1 MSIIAIISDRPG
13 IEDEIRAIFVQ
24 PGPGPDVA
32 RVPLSGSKSDIGRLI
47 AALPAGGDVVVLV
60 GPGLE
65 SQRSL
70 DILKALDQ
78 ERPDIV
84 SVLAAQADP
93 TMLQRAI
100 AAGAR
105 GLLPPGSQP
114 EQVAAVLNDALD
126 VIARRRVALGGT
138 AEDPRKRVLAVVSA
152 KGGTGKTS
160 VAANL
165 AVALATA
172 APGQVALVDFDL
184 QFGDVEYALRL
195 KPELTIA
202 DLARAGDRVD
212 STSVKAF
219 LTPHPSGVFA
229 LCGPARPV
237 EAETLTGEMLGNVI
251 ELLSKDFRYIVIDTA
266 GGIDDAAL
274 VAMDHATDILLMSST
289 DIPSVRAIQKT
300 VEALTAIGLDDRQ
313 WHYVLNR
320 SDAKVGLDSEDVKQ
334 AVGLDIDLSVPDT
347 RIMTLAMNQGS
358 PVVESDPKSPAARA
372 IAGFATKFLPVPAE
386 SGRKLGRRS
395 K

>member
-1 MSIIAIISDRPG
+1 MSIIAIISDQPG
-13 IEDEIRAIFVQ
+13 IDDEIRAVFTQ
-24 PGPGPDVA
+24 PAPDVA
-32 RVPLSGSKSDIGRLI
+32 RVPMSGAKGDISRLI
-47 AALPAGGDVVVLV
+47 ATLPSGGDVVVLV
-60 GPGLE
+60 GPGLDP
-65 SQRSL
+65 QRSL
-70 DILKALDQ
+70 DILKAIDQ
-78 ERPDIV
+78 ERSDIV
-84 SVLAAQADP
+84 TVLAAQTDP
-93 TMLQRAI
+93 STLQRAI
-100 AAGAR
+100 TAGAR
-105 GLLPPGSQP
+105 GLLPPGSSS
-114 EQVAAVLNDALD
+114 EQVADVLNDALD
-126 VIARRRVALGGT
+126 VISRRRVALGGT
-138 AEDPRKRVLAVVSA
+138 AEDPRKRVMAVVSA

-229 LCGPARPV
+229 LCGPSRPV
-237 EAETLTGEMLGNVI
+237 EAEQLTGEMLANVI
-251 ELLSKDFRYIVIDTA
+251 ELLSRDFRYIVIDTA

-274 VAMDHATDILLMSST
+274 VAMDNATDLVLMSST

-300 VEALTAIGLDDRQ
+300 VEALTALGLDDRQ

-320 SDAKVGLDSEDVKQ
+320 SDAKVGLDGDDVKQ
-334 AVGLDIDLSVPDT
+334 AVGLPIDLAVPDA

-358 PVVESDPKSPAARA
+358 PVVESDPKSAAARA
-372 IAGFATKFLPVPAE
+372 IATFAMKFLPEPVA